1 MKTTL
6 RNFQRQFASIRAQ
19 ADAGEIVEIESEGA
33 PRYVFKLL
41 RPAAPEPLSR
51 LLARATH
58 GLELRRDKRPMR
70 RA

>member
-6 RNFQRQFASIRAQ
+6 RNFQRQFAAIRAQ
-19 ADAGEIVEIESEGA
+19 ADAGATVEIESGGA
-33 PRYVFKLL
+33 ARYIFKLA
-41 RPAAPEPLSR
+41 RPVAPEPLTR
-51 LLARATH
+51 LLALATA